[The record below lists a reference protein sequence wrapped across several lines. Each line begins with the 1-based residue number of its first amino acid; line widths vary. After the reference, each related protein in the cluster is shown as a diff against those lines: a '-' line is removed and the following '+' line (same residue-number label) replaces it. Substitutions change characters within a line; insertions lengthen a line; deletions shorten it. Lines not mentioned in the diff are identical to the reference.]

1 MLAACLIHGGPH
13 LLNSEYICHLHCLFA
28 SIVAVVDTIHIRGT
42 THVALFLTVAVAW
55 IDLAQTIPFQKGFK
69 PPTKAELSNGNL
81 ILREDYQRSF
91 KKLLRWKDTKPF
103 LKADGLGDVY
113 PSYSNDEK
121 ERYVCRPSDGDGV
134 HDGYD
139 RRKQAVKKAD
149 VFGIEKV
156 WAAVY
161 ETSRQ
166 HGYFP
171 RKE

>member
-1 MLAACLIHGGPH
+1 MHPPHGARNDAACLIDDGPN
-13 LLNSEYICHLHCLFA
+13 LLNSEYICHLHGLFA
-28 SIVAVVDTIHIRGT
+28 PIVAVVDTIRIRWT

-55 IDLAQTIPFQKGFK
+55 IDLAQTIRFQKGFK

-121 ERYVCRPSDGDGV
+121 ERYVCRPSDVDGV

-139 RRKQAVKKAD
+139 RRKQAVKMAYA
-149 VFGIEKV
+149 FGIEKV

-161 ETSRQ
+161 ETSR
-166 HGYFP
+166 
-171 RKE
+171 